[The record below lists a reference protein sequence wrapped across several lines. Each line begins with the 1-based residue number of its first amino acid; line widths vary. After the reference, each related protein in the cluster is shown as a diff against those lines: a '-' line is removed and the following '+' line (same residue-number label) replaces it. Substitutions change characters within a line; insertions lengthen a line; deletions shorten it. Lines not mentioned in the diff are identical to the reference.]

1 MIKTRQV
8 SKYYYK
14 NYLERGDDC
23 YETMNE
29 RYSKGRYIS
38 AVINAVHC
46 CISAADALTIFFKE
60 QRHSG
65 ENHLET
71 INLLKTLDI
80 PELTAKISSFK
91 QVIELKNNAEYGERT
106 LSKNDADLAVKSTEK
121 FFKFVKNLLKE
132 RI

>member
-14 NYLERGDDC
+14 NYLERADDC

-29 RYSKGRYIS
+29 RYSKGKYIS

-46 CISAADALTIFFKE
+46 CISVADALTIFFKE
-60 QRHSG
+60 ERYAG

-71 INLLKTLDI
+71 INLLKTLNI
-80 PELTAKISSFK
+80 PELNNKLESFA
-91 QVIELKNNAEYGERT
+91 QVIKLKSDAEYGERN
-106 LSKNDADLAVKSTEK
+106 LSKNDADLSIRNTEK
-121 FFKFVKNLLKE
+121 FFKFVKNILIK
-132 RI
+132 